1 MTKYLNTICLLLFIT
16 LAWAQNKNNPKS
28 NTPTKSATSAPTAPT
43 ETPDEKA
50 LREEFEKFVKAYQTI
65 LTHKDPKSVMRFMS
79 PALKSCFY
87 TSGITDKMK
96 LIEGTLADFENHLL
110 KLIRT
115 EGMSMT
121 YAVDKILLI
130 KTRENT
136 GNLVYTVNFETR
148 INGAIWSKGFET
160 VMLIYR
166 KIDGDWKIIHFTS
179 LNIED
184 EKEKGVCQS
193 EFYLASETGNYMTKT
208 TIPSGRGYTTN
219 VDNFAFTM
227 ANQERIIL
235 VGDTAYKWKPLGE
248 IWLQKEGKVGEYS
261 DVLFIG
267 KAHTLDKEDA
277 IMLILRN
284 MYKDNC
290 SEIKFLNKKQ

>member
-1 MTKYLNTICLLLFIT
+1 MKYLYVAFFLFIT
-16 LAWAQNKNNPKS
+16 SITWAQTKPANKPA
-28 NTPTKSATSAPTAPT
+28 TTKSTTPTAPV

-65 LTHKDPKSVMRFMS
+65 LTHKDPKNVTRFMS
-79 PALKSCFY
+79 PVIKSSFY

-96 LIEGTLADFENHLL
+96 LVEGTINDFENHLFR
-110 KLIRT
+110 LIRT
-115 EGMSMT
+115 EGMTMT
-121 YAVDKILLI
+121 YKVDKVLLV
-130 KTRENT
+130 KTREAT
-136 GNLVYTVNFETR
+136 GNIVYTVEFETR
-148 INGAIWSKGFET
+148 INGALWSKGTET

-184 EKEKGVCQS
+184 EKEKGTCQS
-193 EFYLASETGNYMTKT
+193 ELYLASETGNYMTKT

-227 ANQERIIL
+227 TNQERLIL
-235 VGDTAYKWKPLGE
+235 VGDAAYYKWKPLGE
-248 IWLQKEGKVGEYS
+248 VWLQKETKVGEYS
-261 DVLFIG
+261 DLSMLG
-267 KAHTLDKEDA
+267 KAHTIDKEDV
-277 IMLILRN
+277 IMLLLRN

-290 SEIKFLNKKQ
+290 SEIKFLNKK